1 MKTINTFNFIFFLI
15 LLVSCSSEEIVEEPE
30 AKEEPKEEIAGDY
43 TGTWD
48 DNIYTSFPIS
58 AKLTEGRINFFSGPF
73 FYSQNGAFVPCCMD
87 TGDNGRISFEVK
99 EESILNFIYDQKLLF
114 YMDGCPGKYTG
125 SGVINSNGWLQ
136 IDFSGDDCDGIHT
149 GGKIVLRK

>member
-15 LLVSCSSEEIVEEPE
+15 LLDSCSSEEIVEEPE

-58 AKLTEGRINFFSGPF
+58 AKLTEG
-73 FYSQNGAFVPCCMD
+73 
-87 TGDNGRISFEVK
+87 
-99 EESILNFIYDQKLLF
+99 
-114 YMDGCPGKYTG
+114 
-125 SGVINSNGWLQ
+125 
-136 IDFSGDDCDGIHT
+136 
-149 GGKIVLRK
+149 